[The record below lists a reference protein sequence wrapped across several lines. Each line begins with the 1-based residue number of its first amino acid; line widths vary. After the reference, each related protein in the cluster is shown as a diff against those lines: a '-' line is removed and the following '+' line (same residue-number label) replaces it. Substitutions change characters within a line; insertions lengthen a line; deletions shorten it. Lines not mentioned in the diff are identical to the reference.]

1 VPGRVAIAGGGI
13 GGLSAAL
20 CLARAGHHVTVFER
34 RARVEEAGAGIQLSP
49 NASRILIELGLGP
62 ALERLADQPAQ
73 LNVRRLTDGAELAT
87 MSFADLAIR
96 HRAPYWALRRAD
108 LHGVLLAA
116 AEATPGITLR
126 HGETVRDAGMVEDIF
141 TVTTK
146 GDGGNRTTDAFD
158 LLVGADGLW
167 SATSR
172 ILHPRVLPDPRFTGY
187 EAWRAMLPPAEAT
200 GLPQASDVGLWLGS
214 GAHVVHYPV
223 ASGTMLNIVLVRR
236 GNNDTPGWS
245 RPGSAPVLAPEI
257 AQAARPL
264 RQLLEKVA
272 DWQVWSLFDASGVA
286 MAGRHIALVGDAAH
300 PVLPF
305 LAQGACLAIE
315 DAACL
320 GVALARAD
328 FANAT
333 SLAAALTRYDTM
345 RRARAAEV
353 QRAARMNGRTY
364 HLGRPFSH
372 ARDAV
377 MRAMG
382 PNGMARRYDWLY
394 GWKPPPI

>member
-1 VPGRVAIAGGGI
+1 MPGRVAIAGGGI

-20 CLARAGHHVTVFER
+20 CLAHAGHRVTVFER

-49 NASRILIELGLGP
+49 NASRILVGLGLEP
-62 ALERLADQPAQ
+62 ALQRLADRPAQ
-73 LNVRRLTDGAELAT
+73 LHVRRLGDGAALAS
-87 MSFADLAIR
+87 MSFAALAAR
-96 HRAPYWALRRAD
+96 HGAPYWALRRAD
-108 LHGVLLAA
+108 LHGALLAA
-116 AEATPGITLR
+116 AEAAPGIALR
-126 HGETVRDAGMVEDIF
+126 HGATLRDAGMVEDVF
-141 TVTTK
+141 TVTTEDDA
-146 GDGGNRTTDAFD
+146 GARTSAPFD

-167 SATSR
+167 SVAKR

-187 EAWRAMLPPAEAT
+187 EAWRAMLPLAEAD

-214 GAHVVHYPV
+214 GLHVVHYPV
-223 ASGTMLNIVLVRR
+223 AAGAMLNIVLARR
-236 GNNDTPGWS
+236 GSNDTPGWS
-245 RPGSAPVLAPEI
+245 RPGRAALLQPEI
-257 AQAARPL
+257 ARAARPL
-264 RQLLEKVA
+264 RLLLERIA
-272 DWQVWSLFDASGVA
+272 DWQVWSLFDDSSIT
-286 MAGRHIALVGDAAH
+286 MAGRRIALVGDAAH

-320 GVALARAD
+320 AAALARAD
-328 FANAT
+328 FASPP
-333 SLAAALTRYDTM
+333 SLTTALMRYDGM

-353 QRAARMNGRTY
+353 QRAARANGRAY

-377 MRAMG
+377 LRAMG

-394 GWKPPPI
+394 GWQPPVI

>member
-20 CLARAGHHVTVFER
+20 CLARTGHRVTVFER

-49 NASRILIELGLGP
+49 NASRILVELGLAP
-62 ALERLADQPAQ
+62 ALERLADQPAR
-73 LNVRRLTDGAELAT
+73 LNVWRLSDGTELAT
-87 MSFADLAIR
+87 MSFADLAAR
-96 HRAPYWALRRAD
+96 HGAPYWALRRAD

-126 HGETVRDAGMVEDIF
+126 NGETVRDTGMVEDIF
-141 TVTTK
+141 TVTTE
-146 GDGGNRTTDAFD
+146 GDGGSRLSEAFD

-167 SATSR
+167 SVTSR

-187 EAWRAMLPPAEAT
+187 EAWRAMLPLAEAS

-223 ASGTMLNIVLVRR
+223 AAGTLLNIVLVRR
-236 GNNDTPGWS
+236 GRNDTPGWS
-245 RPGSAPVLAPEI
+245 RPGSAAVLAPEI
-257 AQAARPL
+257 AATARPL
-264 RQLLEKVA
+264 RLLLGKVS
-272 DWQVWSLFDASGVA
+272 DWQVWSLFDAQGVA
-286 MAGRHIALVGDAAH
+286 MAGGHIALVGDAAH

-328 FANAT
+328 FDDAA
-333 SLAAALTRYDTM
+333 SLTAALTRYDTM
-345 RRARAAEV
+345 RRARAASV
-353 QRAARMNGRTY
+353 QRAARANGRTY

-377 MRAMG
+377 MRAIG

-394 GWKPPPI
+394 GWKPPLN